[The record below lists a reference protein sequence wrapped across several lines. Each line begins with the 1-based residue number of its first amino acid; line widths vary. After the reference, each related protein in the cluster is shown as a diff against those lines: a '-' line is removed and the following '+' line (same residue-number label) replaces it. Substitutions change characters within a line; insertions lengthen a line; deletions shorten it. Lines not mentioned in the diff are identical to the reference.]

1 MLGGFLNRD
10 ILLHVGAERD
20 KNAHGDGQRV
30 EHLPHGRD
38 DGHPRE
44 VGRVGHQEIGNT
56 RQCAGPRDRVD
67 RNDDRQHDQHRH
79 HEPGD
84 ALHAVAHARK
94 DDAQRKERKQQ
105 EADLGGRAICNERAE
120 IAVLRKALGV
130 AAQIFKQI
138 FDDPA
143 ADDRVV
149 RHDQHRD
156 NGVDPAAKAEKS
168 VFASRLCKR
177 TVGAD
182 RAFVGHAAQRSL
194 GHDHRVAERQRQHN
208 IDQQKNTAAVLIRH
222 IREPPDI
229 AQPHRRPGSRQHKA
243 ELAGKRTSVLFLFHD
258 SPVSS
263 QFRNS
268 HKGKCSTDA
277 ESFQLHFF
285 SRNT

>member
-120 IAVLRKALGV
+120 IAVLRKPLGV

-156 NGVDPAAKAEKS
+156 NGVDPAAKAEES
-168 VFASRLCKR
+168 VLFAGLGKR
-177 TVGAD
+177 AVGAD
-182 RAFVGHAAQRSL
+182 RAFVGHAAQGSL

-208 IDQQKNTAAVLIRH
+208 IDQQKNTAAVLGCQ

-243 ELAGKRTSVLFLFHD
+243 ELAGKRASVLFLFHD

-263 QFRNS
+263 VFLYFAQ
-268 HKGKCSTDA
+268 G
-277 ESFQLHFF
+277 QV
-285 SRNT
+285 